1 MKAPELS
8 RLLQQ
13 AMPALAGSRD
23 ELRELD
29 AAIGDGDLGI
39 TVGGGATAIGEALA
53 TGAGDA
59 DVAAVLRVSAQKFAA
74 ANPSTMSAL
83 VAAGLLAAA
92 KTLTGAD
99 ELGRAEIL
107 TAVTAAAAMIQ
118 QRGGAELGDKTVLD
132 ALLPS
137 VDALRA
143 AGGDDRQALRDMITA
158 ARTGVSETQ
167 QLRSQRGRA
176 AWVGERSIGHPDGGA
191 VAYLRLL
198 EAIEL
203 AWPPAAAGTTPS
215 PESE

>member
-1 MKAPELS
+1 MKAADLS
-8 RLLQQ
+8 GLVQR
-13 AMPALAGSRD
+13 AMLTLADSRD

-39 TVGGGATAIGEALA
+39 TVGGGAKAVGAALA
-53 TGAGDA
+53 TGAGD
-59 DVAAVLRVSAQKFAA
+59 DGVAVVLRVSAQKFAA

-83 VAAGLLAAA
+83 VAAALLAAA
-92 KTLTGAD
+92 KTLTTVD
-99 ELGRAEIL
+99 DLGRPEIR

-137 VDALRA
+137 VDALWE
-143 AGGDDRQALRDMITA
+143 AGDDDRQALRDMIAA
-158 ARTGVSETQ
+158 ARTGVSDTQ
-167 QLRSQRGRA
+167 GLRSQRGRA

-198 EAIEL
+198 EAIER
-203 AWPPAAAGTTPS
+203 AWPVPH
-215 PESE
+215 PEGE